1 MDPLEA
7 SWLIRACAVLHNMC
21 IDWGMQSLKPRD
33 AHDPEIELQI
43 QTEAANRFLR
53 VLRAARNRN
62 GPRVKRL
69 QRKRDD
75 NIDGLNRR
83 PTSSIPTLGV
93 PGLSQLSQNAG
104 VVEGGEEGAV
114 KLDNRRV
121 LSTQTR
127 N

>member
-21 IDWGMQSLKPRD
+21 IDWGMLSLKPWD
-33 AHDPEIELQI
+33 AHNPEIELRI

-53 VLRAARNRN
+53 ALRAARNRN

-69 QRKRDD
+69 QGR
-75 NIDGLNRR
+75 GMTTLLASTEET
-83 PTSSIPTLGV
+83 TSSRPTLGV
-93 PGLSQLSQNAG
+93 RGSSQLSQNVG

-121 LSTQTR
+121 LPTQTR